1 MRGVGRVIS
10 LVVLVLLLQAVRAT
24 AAGEV
29 RVLTIDGAINPH
41 TARYLERG
49 LQEARTAQ
57 NAIVVV
63 RLNTP
68 GGLETSMRKMSEA
81 MLASP
86 IPIVVHVAPAGAR
99 AASAGMFLTVAAHVA
114 VMAPGTNI
122 GAAHPVSGGGEKMDP
137 VMSSK
142 VTNDAAALA
151 RSLANARGRNVQW
164 VEKAVRDSVSI
175 TAEEALRQNVIDMVA
190 ADLSEVLRR
199 IDGRRVKVANG
210 EVQLQTAQAPVQE
223 RPMNLF
229 ERILM
234 ALADPN
240 IAYILFSLG
249 SIGLIAELY
258 NPGSIF
264 PGVTGA
270 ICLILAFTAFGSLPI
285 NWAGVLLLVIAM
297 GLFAG
302 EAAVPGVGFF
312 AVGGV
317 VAFLLGSLMLFTP
330 MTPQMP
336 GMPVVRVNP
345 LLIVGTT
352 LSISAFFMVA
362 MRAVMRTRHSPVT
375 TGIEALVGQNGLAL
389 SALSPTAMGR
399 VRLGSEVWSA
409 LTQDEIIAAQEVVQV
424 VNVEGVT
431 LYVKRPEP
439 ERPQLM

>member
-1 MRGVGRVIS
+1 
-10 LVVLVLLLQAVRAT
+10 
-24 AAGEV
+24 
-29 RVLTIDGAINPH
+29 
-41 TARYLERG
+41 
-49 LQEARTAQ
+49 
-57 NAIVVV
+57 
-63 RLNTP
+63 
-68 GGLETSMRKMSEA
+68 
-81 MLASP
+81 
-86 IPIVVHVAPAGAR
+86 
-99 AASAGMFLTVAAHVA
+99 
-114 VMAPGTNI
+114 
-122 GAAHPVSGGGEKMDP
+122 
-137 VMSSK
+137 
-142 VTNDAAALA
+142 
-151 RSLANARGRNVQW
+151 
-164 VEKAVRDSVSI
+164 
-175 TAEEALRQNVIDMVA
+175 
-190 ADLSEVLRR
+190 
-199 IDGRRVKVANG
+199 
-210 EVQLQTAQAPVQE
+210 
-223 RPMNLF
+223 MNLF